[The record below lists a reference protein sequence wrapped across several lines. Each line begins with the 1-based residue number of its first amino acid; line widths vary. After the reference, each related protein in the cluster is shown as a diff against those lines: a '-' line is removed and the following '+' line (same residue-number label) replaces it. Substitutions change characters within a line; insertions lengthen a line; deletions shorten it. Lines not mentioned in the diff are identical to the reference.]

1 MKAISN
7 EMEYNA
13 IVKRVN
19 ELLEIVTD
27 ENYNTIPE
35 AVELDFLSNLI
46 ADYEEVHY
54 PINPPSLQ
62 EIIKLRMYEMGL
74 NQNKL
79 SELLEVSPSRVSEY
93 LSGKSEPTLSVAR
106 NISRKL
112 NISAT
117 VVLGV

>member
-13 IVKRVN
+13 IIKRVN

-27 ENYNTIPE
+27 ENYNSIPE

-46 ADYEEVHY
+46 ADYEEANY
-54 PINPPSLQ
+54 PVSPPDLL
-62 EIIKLRMYEMGL
+62 EVIKLRMFEMGI
-74 NQNKL
+74 NQTKL
-79 SELLEVSPSRVSEY
+79 SELLGVSPSRISEY